1 VASLHDSAFKITETR
16 SKISKEETDKLISS
30 IHKVISEPKAE
41 MISKS
46 IFESDDL
53 KDKILTL
60 LTNLFLTR
68 SLSEMK
74 NIEK

>member
-30 IHKVISEPKAE
+30 IHKVISEPIAE

-46 IFESDDL
+46 ISESDDL